1 MTKISPSI
9 LAADFARLGQ
19 QCQMVLEA
27 GADMLHIDVMDG
39 HFVPNLS
46 LGVPVL
52 QCLHAALP
60 QAYYDVHLMIT
71 DPLRYVP
78 AFAKAGADLITFHLE
93 SDSPAEDT
101 IRAIRAANCAVGVS
115 IKPGTPAEAVFP
127 LLEKVDM
134 VLVMG
139 VEPGFGGQSFM
150 PAALEKIAAVRAE
163 ADRRGRK
170 ELMVQ
175 VDGGVNAVTGRACR
189 EAGADVLV
197 AGSAV
202 FLAADPAAA
211 LCELREGGC
220 ERA

>member
-39 HFVPNLS
+39 HFVPNIS

-52 QCLHAALP
+52 QSLHTALP
-60 QAYYDVHLMIT
+60 EAYYDVHLMIT

-78 AFAKAGADLITFHLE
+78 VFAKAGADLITFHLE
-93 SDSPAEDT
+93 ADSPAEDT
-101 IRAIRAANCAVGVS
+101 IRAIRQANCAVGVS
-115 IKPGTPAEAVFP
+115 IKPATPAEAVFP
-127 LLEKVDM
+127 LLDKVDM
-134 VLVMG
+134 VLVMS

-150 PAALEKIAAVRAE
+150 PAALDKIAAIRAQ
-163 ADRRGRK
+163 ADRRGLK
-170 ELMVQ
+170 QLMVQ

-189 EAGADVLV
+189 EAGANVLV

-211 LCELREGGC
+211 LRELREGGC

>member
-134 VLVMG
+134 VLVMS

-170 ELMVQ
+170 DLLVE

>member
-9 LAADFARLGQ
+9 LAADFARRGE
-19 QCQMVLEA
+19 QCRMVLEA

-52 QCLHAALP
+52 QSLHAALP

-78 AFAKAGADLITFHLE
+78 AFAGAGADLITFHLE
-93 SDSPAEDT
+93 ADSPAGDT
-101 IRAIRAANCAVGVS
+101 IRAIREANCAVGVS

-127 LLEKVDM
+127 LLEQVDM
-134 VLVMG
+134 VLVMS
-139 VEPGFGGQSFM
+139 VEPGFGGQSFL
-150 PAALEKIAAVRAE
+150 PGALDKIAAIRAE

-170 ELMVQ
+170 QLMVQ
-175 VDGGVNAVTGRACR
+175 VDGGVNAATGRACR

-211 LCELREGGC
+211 LCELREGGV

>member
-9 LAADFARLGQ
+9 LAADFAQLGE
-19 QCQMVLEA
+19 QCRMVLEA

-39 HFVPNLS
+39 HFVPNIS

-52 QCLHAALP
+52 QSLHAALP
-60 QAYYDVHLMIT
+60 KAYYDVHLMIT

-78 AFAKAGADLITFHLE
+78 VFAKAGADLITFHLE
-93 SDSPAEDT
+93 ADSPAEDT
-101 IRAIRAANCAVGVS
+101 IRAIREANCAVGVS
-115 IKPGTPAEAVFP
+115 IKPGTPAEAVLPF
-127 LLEKVDM
+127 LDRLDLI
-134 VLVMG
+134 LVMS

-150 PAALEKIAAVRAE
+150 PIALDKIAAIRAE
-163 ADRRGRK
+163 ANRRGLK

-211 LCELREGGC
+211 LCELREGGS

>member
-134 VLVMG
+134 VLVMS

-170 ELMVQ
+170 DLLVE
-175 VDGGVNAVTGRACR
+175 VDGGVNAVTGSACR